1 MYVHKIKVERLSE
14 FNIVINLII
23 EYHCILSRISPSK
36 NARES
41 VDRPPVY
48 SSIMHCL
55 CKKCFNC

>member
-1 MYVHKIKVERLSE
+1 MFH
-14 FNIVINLII
+14 FNNNLII

-36 NARES
+36 NAWES

-48 SSIMHCL
+48 SSITHCL

>member
-1 MYVHKIKVERLSE
+1 MFH
-14 FNIVINLII
+14 FNNNLII

-55 CKKCFNC
+55 CKKCFNYWYEVVHKNKR